1 MIEELKERFETIE
14 DAELLEYNTYKLDTK
29 CRLLMFPKNI
39 IELKSII
46 DIVNNKNKWFII
58 GNGSN
63 IILPDYYDGI
73 IIKLKYFSEY
83 SIFDNVLTTDAGV
96 MINKLSMDI
105 SSKGYKGL
113 EWASGIPGTIGGCI
127 YNNAGCYGSEI
138 CDNLISVTVLD
149 KDKIYDINRKDLEFS
164 YRDSIFKS
172 KLKNVIILSAKFKIE
187 KSSKEELLDLIKTRT
202 LKRVET
208 QPLEYPSCGSVFRNP
223 EGVSAGKLIDESN
236 LKGYKIND
244 AMISYKHA
252 NFIINTGKAKSKD
265 IIELINIIKATIK
278 KNYNIDLVL
287 EQEIIK

>member
-1 MIEELKERFETIE
+1 M
-14 DAELLEYNTYKLDTK
+14 
-29 CRLLMFPKNI
+29 
-39 IELKSII
+39 
-46 DIVNNKNKWFII
+46 
-58 GNGSN
+58 
-63 IILPDYYDGI
+63 
-73 IIKLKYFSEY
+73 
-83 SIFDNVLTTDAGV
+83 
-96 MINKLSMDI
+96 
-105 SSKGYKGL
+105 
-113 EWASGIPGTIGGCI
+113 
-127 YNNAGCYGSEI
+127 
-138 CDNLISVTVLD
+138 
-149 KDKIYDINRKDLEFS
+149 
-164 YRDSIFKS
+164 
-172 KLKNVIILSAKFKIE
+172 IILSAKFKIE

>member
-1 MIEELKERFETIE
+1 MINTLKSKFECIE
-14 DAELLEYNTYKLDTK
+14 DASLLNYNTYKLDTK
-29 CRLLMFPKNI
+29 CKLLMFPKDI
-39 IELKSII
+39 YELEEMVYILGDSKY
-46 DIVNNKNKWFII
+46 FII

-63 IILPDYYDGI
+63 IILPDYYDGV
-73 IIKLKYFSEY
+73 IIKLKFLNNY
-83 SIFDNVLTTDAGV
+83 SITDDNILNVDSGV
-96 MINKLSMDI
+96 MINKLALEI
-105 SSKGYKGL
+105 SKLGYKGL

-149 KDKIYDINRKDLEFS
+149 KDKIYDINREDLEFS

>member
-1 MIEELKERFETIE
+1 MIEELESKFETIK
-14 DAELLEYNTYKLDTK
+14 DAKLLEYNTYRLDTK
-29 CRLLMFPKNI
+29 CKLLIFPKNI
-39 IELKSII
+39 IELKNII
-46 DIVNNKNKWFII
+46 EIINDKSKWFII

-73 IIKLKYFSEY
+73 IIKLKYFNDY
-83 SIFDNVLTTDAGV
+83 SISDDILTVDAGV

-149 KDKIYDINRKDLEFS
+149 KDKIYDIDKKELEFS

-172 KLKNVIILSAKFKIE
+172 KLKNLIILSAKFSIE
-187 KSSKEELLDLIKTRT
+187 KSSFEELLDLIKTRT

-244 AMISYKHA
+244 AVISSKHA
-252 NFIINTGKAKSKD
+252 NFIINTGNAKSED
-265 IIELINIIKATIK
+265 IIELINIIKTTIK